1 MSPPIRNSDSENADQ
16 LLLDKIPVQNVWL
29 LFLYAFD
36 LAQFRDHFK
45 GVVNVSPDYKAL
57 IARLLCH
64 VTEKRLRRNLSFG
77 YRHREDVLR
86 RVRGRI
92 DVLRTFSNE
101 LLKKG
106 EIACRFEEITVNTPR
121 NRLVRAALSK
131 LVHYAAGDQS
141 FKSNDELVSRCRS
154 LAHTLS
160 RLGVS
165 GDVPSRAEIA
175 SDQIAQ
181 HQAEDRLMV
190 SLAQAVFVLILPTER
205 AGYRSLPIA
214 WRKNFDPSMLFERAI
229 ANFFVLEMP
238 NIQGGDGWRVHK
250 QKQFKWPTEPDSQ
263 VNHDYLPIMKTD
275 IFLIN
280 ERLGRRIV
288 IDTKFKTI
296 SKNNEFG
303 QPKFRS
309 TDLYQIYSYLC
320 SQDGAGDPMSQYAE
334 GILLYPSI
342 GQDIDEEFTIQGH
355 RFRFVTIN
363 LKLPSNEIV
372 QRLRQIP
379 NLTGRVTASTL
390 PN

>member
-1 MSPPIRNSDSENADQ
+1 MRSTIRNKDLIDADQ
-16 LLLDKIPVQNVWL
+16 LLLGKIPVQNVWL
-29 LFLYAFD
+29 LFLYAYD

-45 GVVNVSPDYKAL
+45 SEVKASPDYKAL

-77 YRHREDVLR
+77 YRHREDVLQ

-106 EIACRFEEITVNTPR
+106 EIACRFEELTVNTPR
-121 NRLVRAALSK
+121 NRLVHAALSK
-131 LVHYAAGDQS
+131 LVHYAASDQS

-154 LAHTLS
+154 LANTLN

-190 SLAQAVFVLILPTER
+190 SLAQAVFALILPTER
-205 AGYRSLPIA
+205 SGYRSLLRA
-214 WRKNFDPSMLFERAI
+214 WRENIKPSVLFEKAI
-229 ANFFVLEMP
+229 ANFYTVELPEIP
-238 NIQGGDGWRVHK
+238 GSDGWRVHK
-250 QKQFKWPTEPDSQ
+250 QKHFDWPIETESQ
-263 VNHDYLPIMKTD
+263 GNAAYLPIMKTD
-275 IFLIN
+275 IFLKN
-280 ERLGRRIV
+280 EKQGRRIV

-303 QPKFRS
+303 QQKFIS
-309 TDLYQIYSYLC
+309 TDLYQIYSYVR
-320 SQDGAGDPMSQYAE
+320 SQDGVDDTMSQYAE

-342 GQDIDEEFTIQGH
+342 GIDFDEEFIIQGH
-355 RFRFVTIN
+355 RFRFVTID
-363 LKLPSNEIV
+363 LKLPSSEFI

-379 NLTGRVTASTL
+379 NFTRRDIVATFQ
-390 PN
+390 N

>member
-1 MSPPIRNSDSENADQ
+1 MSSPTRNKDSVNADS
-16 LLLDKIPVQNVWL
+16 LFLDKIPVQNVWL
-29 LFLYAFD
+29 LFLYAFE

-45 GVVNVSPDYKAL
+45 GEVNESPDYKAL

-92 DVLRTFSNE
+92 DIFRTFSSE

-106 EIACRFEEITVNTPR
+106 EIACRFEELTVNTPR

-131 LVHYAAGDQS
+131 LIQYADSDQS
-141 FKSNDELVSRCRS
+141 FASNVDLVSRCRS
-154 LAHTLS
+154 LVHSLS

-165 GDVPSRAEIA
+165 DDVPSRAEIA

-190 SLAQAVFVLILPTER
+190 SLAQAVFSLILPTER
-205 AGYRSLPIA
+205 AGYRSLLRA
-214 WRKNFDPSMLFERAI
+214 WRENIKPRTLFEKAI

-238 NIQGGDGWRVHK
+238 NIRGGDGWRVHK
-250 QKQFKWPTEPDSQ
+250 QKQFKWPVEPDSQ

-280 ERLGRRIV
+280 ERLDRRII

-296 SKNNEFG
+296 TKNNEFG
-303 QPKFRS
+303 QPKFMS
-309 TDLYQIYSYLC
+309 TDLYQIYSYVC
-320 SQDGAGDPMSQYAE
+320 SQHGAGNPMSQYAE

-342 GQDIDEEFTIQGH
+342 GKDIDEEFTIQGH

-379 NLTGRVTASTL
+379 NLTGRVTASSL

>member
-1 MSPPIRNSDSENADQ
+1 MSSPIRNNDSENSDS
-16 LLLDKIPVQNVWL
+16 LLLDKIPVENVWL

-45 GVVNVSPDYKAL
+45 GEVNTSPDYKAL

-77 YRHREDVLR
+77 YRNREDVLR

-106 EIACRFEEITVNTPR
+106 EIACRFEELTVNTPR
-121 NRLVRAALSK
+121 NRLVRAALSN
-131 LVHYAAGDQS
+131 LVHYSASDQS
-141 FKSNDELVSRCRS
+141 FTSNDELVSRCRS

-165 GDVPSRAEIA
+165 GNVPSRAEIA

-190 SLAQAVFVLILPTER
+190 SLAQAVFALILPTER
-205 AGYRSLPIA
+205 VGYRSLLRA
-214 WRKNFDPSMLFERAI
+214 WREIFKPSVLFEKAI
-229 ANFFVLEMP
+229 ANFYVLELP
-238 NIQGGDGWRVHK
+238 NIQDGDGWSVHK
-250 QKQFKWPTEPDSQ
+250 QKQFDWPIKSDSQ
-263 VNHDYLPIMKTD
+263 GNDAYLPIMKTD

-280 ERLGRRIV
+280 EWFGRRIV

-296 SKNNEFG
+296 TKNNEFG
-303 QPKFRS
+303 DPKFIS
-309 TDLYQIYSYLC
+309 TDLYQIYSYVR
-320 SQDGAGDPMSQYAE
+320 SQDVAGNPMSQNAE

-342 GQDIDEEFTIQGH
+342 GEDFDEEFTIQGH

>member
-1 MSPPIRNSDSENADQ
+1 MSSPTRNNDSENADS
-16 LLLDKIPVQNVWL
+16 LLLDKIPVENVWL

-45 GVVNVSPDYKAL
+45 GEVNASQDYKAL

-92 DVLRTFSNE
+92 DVFRTFSNE

-106 EIACRFEEITVNTPR
+106 EIACRFEELTVNTPR

-131 LVHYAAGDQS
+131 LVQHADSDQS
-141 FKSNDELVSRCRS
+141 FASNVDLVSRCRS
-154 LAHTLS
+154 LVHTLS

-165 GDVPSRAEIA
+165 DDVPSRAEIA

-190 SLAQAVFVLILPTER
+190 SLAQAVFSLILPTER
-205 AGYRSLPIA
+205 AGYRSLLRA
-214 WRKNFDPSMLFERAI
+214 WRENIEPSTLFEKAI
-229 ANFFVLEMP
+229 ANFFVLEVP
-238 NIQGGDGWRVHK
+238 KIQGGDGWRVHK

-275 IFLIN
+275 IFLVN

-296 SKNNEFG
+296 TKKNEFG
-303 QPKFRS
+303 QPKFIS
-309 TDLYQIYSYLC
+309 TDLYQIYSYVR
-320 SQDGAGDPMSQYAE
+320 SQDVAGNPMSQCAE

-342 GQDIDEEFTIQGH
+342 GKDIDEEFTIQGH

-363 LKLPSNEIV
+363 LERPTNDIV
-372 QRLRQIP
+372 QQLQQLP
-379 NLTGRVTASTL
+379 NLGIYKEYYTK
-390 PN
+390 